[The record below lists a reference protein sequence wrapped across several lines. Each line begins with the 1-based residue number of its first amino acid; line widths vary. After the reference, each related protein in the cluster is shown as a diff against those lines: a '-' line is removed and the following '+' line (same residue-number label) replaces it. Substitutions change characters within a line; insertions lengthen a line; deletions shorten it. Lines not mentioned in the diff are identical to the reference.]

1 MVAQRFRC
9 KRTHLD
15 VDVVVN
21 NYLRDNVSK
30 VINMG
35 CCLETSI
42 IGKNLAEKYDSVY
55 FAAGFHPGD
64 INAFNDGLLEYIN
77 NFLTK
82 EVFQDTLFGKWH
94 IEEILKL
101 H

>member
-1 MVAQRFRC
+1 MFID
-9 KRTHLD
+9 THCHIHDEKLKD

-42 IGKNLAEKYDSVY
+42 IGKNLAEKYDSGMEDP
-55 FAAGFHPGD
+55 A
-64 INAFNDGLLEYIN
+64 
-77 NFLTK
+77 
-82 EVFQDTLFGKWH
+82 
-94 IEEILKL
+94 
-101 H
+101 